1 MLMVVRDSI
10 FCHQR
15 IHASL
20 SLRDAGYQSRPRFRL
35 IIWALGQE
43 RQAASAGTY
52 AEIDNARPFVSKC
65 HKVRLLY

>member
-1 MLMVVRDSI
+1 MLYTNFTKVGDVR
-10 FCHQR
+10 
-15 IHASL
+15 L
-20 SLRDAGYQSRPRFRL
+20 M
-35 IIWALGQE
+35 IWAPGQE